1 MPSETPERAALTRA
15 AEHAFA
21 WLDGLDARS
30 VATTATLDDLRSRLS
45 RPLAPRGVPA
55 VQVIDDLVADTAGG
69 ILGSQNGRFFSWV
82 IGGGTPAAM
91 AADWLTTVW
100 DQNAG
105 IHACGPAASVVEE
118 VAAGWLT
125 DLFEMPAGTSV
136 GFTTGTQMAHMTC
149 LAAARHALLRDRGWD
164 VERKGLAGAPPIRIL
179 ANADRHGSVD
189 RAVRFLG
196 LGSDAIV
203 PLAVGDDGCVT
214 VEVLQAALA
223 ASPNPAIVVLQA
235 GELNRAAFDPFE
247 ILAPLA
253 RAAGAWTHV
262 DGAFGLWAK
271 ASPRHRDLARGL
283 ELCDSWTTD
292 AHKYLNVPY
301 DSGLAFVRDAEAHRA
316 AMTLST
322 SYLPAGGAARDQ
334 IDWNPEFSRRARG
347 FAVYAAL
354 RELGRE
360 GVGELVERTCRHAQA
375 IVAGVGALPGAEL
388 VAAPGLNQGLV
399 RFLSPATEAS
409 EADHDRRTD
418 QVIAAINAGAEAFFG
433 GVTWRGR
440 RCMRVSVCNWRTTDD
455 DVARTIEAA
464 RAALTANIFDSV
476 N

>member
-1 MPSETPERAALTRA
+1 MSTETPERTALARA

-21 WLDGLDARS
+21 WLDAVDGRS
-30 VATTATLDDLRSRLS
+30 VATTATVAELRARLTK
-45 RPLAPRGVPA
+45 PLADRGLPA
-55 VQVIDDLVADTAGG
+55 TQVIDELVADTAGG
-69 ILGSQNGRFFSWV
+69 ILGSQSGRFFAWV

-105 IHACGPAASVVEE
+105 IHACAPAASVVEE
-118 VAAGWLT
+118 VAADWLRQIF
-125 DLFEMPAGTSV
+125 DLPGDTSV

-149 LAAARHALLRDRGWD
+149 LAAARHALLRDLGWD
-164 VERKGLAGAPPIRIL
+164 VERQGLAGAPPIRIL
-179 ANADRHGSVD
+179 ANAERHGSVD

-196 LGSDAIV
+196 IGSDAIV
-203 PLAVGDDGCVT
+203 ELPVDGDGRVT
-214 VEVLQAALA
+214 PEALSAAMA
-223 ASPNPAIVVLQA
+223 ASAGPTAIVLQA

-247 ILAPLA
+247 SLAPLA
-253 RAAGAWTHV
+253 RAAGAWVHV

-271 ASPRHRDLARGL
+271 ASPRHRDLVRGL

-322 SYLPAGGAARDQ
+322 SYLPAGAARDQ

-360 GVGELVERTCRHAQA
+360 GLAELVDRTCRHAQA
-375 IVAGVGALPGAEL
+375 IVTGIGALPEAVL
-388 VAAPGLNQGLV
+388 VANPGLNQGLV
-399 RFLSPATEAS
+399 RFRSPAPGATD
-409 EADHDRRTD
+409 ADHDRRTD
-418 QVIAAINAGAEAFFG
+418 EVIAALNASGAAFFG
-433 GVTWRGR
+433 GVTWQGR
-440 RCMRVSVCNWRTTDD
+440 RCMRVSVCNWRTDEA
-455 DVARTIEAA
+455 DVARTVAA
-464 RAALTANIFDSV
+464 AKAVLAREMIDSV

>member
-1 MPSETPERAALTRA
+1 MSSETPERAALTRA
-15 AEHAFA
+15 VEHALA

-45 RPLAPRGVPA
+45 RPLAQRGVPA

-69 ILGSQNGRFFSWV
+69 ILGSQNGRFFGWV

-118 VAAGWLT
+118 VAADWLK
-125 DLFEMPAGTSV
+125 DLFEMPAETSV

-149 LAAARHALLRDRGWD
+149 LAAARHALLRDSGWD

-214 VEVLQAALA
+214 AEVLRAALA
-223 ASPNPAIVVLQA
+223 ASPDPAIVVLQA
-235 GELNRAAFDPFE
+235 GELNRAAFDPFG
-247 ILAPLA
+247 ILAPMA

-271 ASPRHRDLARGL
+271 ASPRHRDLVRGL

-360 GVGELVERTCRHAQA
+360 GVGQLVERTCRHAQA
-375 IVAGVGALPGAEL
+375 IVAGVGALPGAEM
-388 VAAPGLNQGLV
+388 VAAPQLNQGLV
-399 RFLSPATEAS
+399 RFLSPAAGAGET
-409 EADHDRRTD
+409 DHDRRTD
-418 QVIAAINAGAEAFFG
+418 QVIAAINAGGEAFFG

-440 RCMRVSVCNWRTTDD
+440 RCMRVSVCNWRTTED
-455 DVARTIEAA
+455 DVSRTIEAA
-464 RAALTANIFDSV
+464 RAALAVNMFDAV

>member
-1 MPSETPERAALTRA
+1 MPTETPERTALTRA

-30 VATTATLDDLRSRLS
+30 IATTTSVAEMRARLG
-45 RPLAPRGVPA
+45 RPLADKGAPA
-55 VQVIDDLVADTAGG
+55 TQVIDDLVADTAGG
-69 ILGSQNGRFFSWV
+69 ILGSQSGGFFAWV
-82 IGGGTPAAM
+82 IGGGTPASM

-105 IHACGPAASVVEE
+105 IHACAPAASVVEE
-118 VAAGWLT
+118 VAAGWLKQIF
-125 DLFEMPAGTSV
+125 DLPEETSV
-136 GFTTGTQMAHMTC
+136 GFVTGTQMAHMTC

-164 VERKGLAGAPPIRIL
+164 VERKGLSGAPPIRIL
-179 ANADRHGSVD
+179 ANADRHGSSD

-203 PLAVGDDGCVT
+203 PLAVDHRGRVAPNT
-214 VEVLQAALA
+214 LSAALA
-223 ASPNPAIVVLQA
+223 ASADPTIVILQA
-235 GELNRAAFDPFE
+235 GELNCAAFDPFE
-247 ILAPLA
+247 HLAPLA
-253 RAAGAWTHV
+253 RTAGAWVHV

-271 ASPRHRDLARGL
+271 ASPRHRHLVRGL

-292 AHKYLNVPY
+292 AHKYLSVPY

-322 SYLPAGGAARDQ
+322 SDLPAGAARDQ
-334 IDWNPEFSRRARG
+334 IDWNPEFSRRARD

-360 GVGELVERTCRHAQA
+360 GLAELVERTCRHAQA
-375 IVAGVGALPGAEL
+375 IVAGVSALPGVSL
-388 VAAPGLNQGLV
+388 VAEPVLNQGLV
-399 RFLSPATEAS
+399 RFLSPAQGATEV
-409 EADHDRRTD
+409 DHDRRTD
-418 QVIAAINAGAEAFFG
+418 EVIAAINATGEAFFG

-440 RCMRVSVCNWRTTDD
+440 RCMRVSVCNWRTSQE
-455 DVARTIEAA
+455 DVARAIAAA
-464 RAALTANIFDSV
+464 RSVLAPKIVDSV

>member
-1 MPSETPERAALTRA
+1 MSAETPERRALERA

-21 WLDGLDARS
+21 WLDGLDGRS
-30 VATTATLDDLRSRLS
+30 VATTATVAELRARLTK
-45 RPLAPRGVPA
+45 PLQNRGLPAP
-55 VQVIDDLVADTAGG
+55 QVIDELVADTAGG
-69 ILGSQNGRFFSWV
+69 ILGSQSGRFFSWV

-118 VAAGWLT
+118 VAADWLREIF
-125 DLFEMPAGTSV
+125 DLPAETSV

-149 LAAARHALLRDRGWD
+149 LAAARQALLRDLGWD
-164 VERKGLAGAPPIRIL
+164 VERQGLAGAPPIRIL
-179 ANADRHGSVD
+179 ANTERHGSVD

-196 LGSDAIV
+196 IGSDAIV
-203 PLAVGDDGCVT
+203 PLPVDGDGCVT
-214 VEVLQAALA
+214 PEVLGAALT
-223 ASPNPAIVVLQA
+223 ASSGPTVIVLQA

-247 ILAPLA
+247 RLAPIA
-253 RAAGAWTHV
+253 RTAGAWVHV

-271 ASPRHRDLARGL
+271 ASPRHRGLVRGL

-322 SYLPAGGAARDQ
+322 SYLPAGGARDQ

-360 GVGELVERTCRHAQA
+360 GLAALVDRTCRHAQA
-375 IVAGVGALPGAEL
+375 IVTGIGALPDAVL
-388 VAAPGLNQGLV
+388 VANPGLNQGLV
-399 RFLSPATEAS
+399 RFQSRAAGATDD
-409 EADHDRRTD
+409 DHDRRTD
-418 QVIAAINAGAEAFFG
+418 EVIAALNASGEAFFG
-433 GVTWRGR
+433 GVTWSGR
-440 RCMRVSVCNWRTTDD
+440 RCMRVSVCNWRTSEA
-455 DVARTIEAA
+455 DVARTIAA
-464 RAALTANIFDSV
+464 AESVLAREMIDSV